1 MKIVIYEKK
10 DYETEIIQNFSE
22 KENIEIITSKSTLN
36 NDTVNLC
43 SGAEAISILGYSRLT
58 KEILDTIKNYGV
70 KFIATRT
77 IGFNHIDINYA
88 KVTTWEYDIR

>member
-36 NDTVNLC
+36 NDTVKLC
-43 SGAEAISILGYSRLT
+43 SGAQQT
-58 KEILDTIKNYGV
+58 D
-70 KFIATRT
+70 
-77 IGFNHIDINYA
+77 
-88 KVTTWEYDIR
+88 